1 MLEHAITSLPEGLGR
16 QVTEILGQR
25 LFNQQSAAFT
35 DAKAIA
41 TNNNNL
47 SYARTDGLGEMR
59 GSIPAGAYHYWGNR
73 LGYECW
79 GDKQFMNEYL
89 RDNPEA
95 RVKTHGSKIQVGY
108 DSDGFIHHRPGR
120 KVKVYK

>member
-1 MLEHAITSLPEGLGR
+1 MLEHAITSLPESLGR

-25 LFNQQSAAFT
+25 LFDQQSAAFT

-41 TNNNNL
+41 TQNNNK

-59 GSIPAGAYHYWGNR
+59 GSIPAGAYHYWCNR

-79 GDKQFMNEYL
+79 GDKQFMDEYL

-95 RVKTHGSKIQVGY
+95 RVKTHGDKIQVGY
-108 DSDGFIHHRPGR
+108 DGDGFIHHRPGR